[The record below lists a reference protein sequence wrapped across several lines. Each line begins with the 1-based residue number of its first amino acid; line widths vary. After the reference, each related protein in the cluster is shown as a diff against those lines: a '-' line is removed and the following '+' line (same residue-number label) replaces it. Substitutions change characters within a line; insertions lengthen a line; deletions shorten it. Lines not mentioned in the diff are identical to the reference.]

1 METQL
6 EAPSTDSVTRRPG
19 KSALYVTFAIMLID
33 IVGLSI
39 LFPISPYIVQQYS
52 SQALMV
58 TLMSV
63 SYAVA
68 QFLAAP
74 VLGKL
79 SDRLGRRPVILV
91 SLFGAVVGYL
101 IFGFAGALW
110 VLFLSRVI
118 AGIAGGN
125 LSACSAYIADVSP
138 PQELTKNMGLVGLA
152 WGIGLVLGP
161 AMGGVFGQWDLRAPA
176 FISAGLALANMCVGF
191 FLLPESLP
199 RERRVT
205 APMQFRDFVGFLS
218 IRDVARIKGVGLMLL
233 VLCLYNFGF
242 NAMIS
247 TESLYFIRKFS
258 AVPWQTGLMTMLA
271 GATIT
276 VVQTFFVQRLV
287 NGLGEK
293 RLAIASLVLQAV
305 GVLVTSLIPV
315 FALVY
320 LVVVLR
326 TAAGVSIYPTLN
338 TLTMR
343 RVSPGDIGALMGV
356 TTALGSLMNIFSPIA
371 SGVSFDAISPSA
383 PYWIG
388 TVMFLIAAGM
398 VKMVVSGQLPVAS
411 QK

>member
-1 METQL
+1 METQI
-6 EAPSTDSVTRRPG
+6 EASSVDSEPRRPA

-52 SQALMV
+52 SKALMV

-91 SLFGAVVGYL
+91 SLFGAGVGYL

-125 LSACSAYIADVSP
+125 LSACSAYIADVSS

-152 WGIGLVLGP
+152 WGVGLVLGP
-161 AMGGVFGQWDLRAPA
+161 AMGGFFGQLNLSAPA

-199 RERRVT
+199 RGRRVT
-205 APMQFRDFVGFLS
+205 APMQFKDFIGFLS

-258 AVPWQTGLMTMLA
+258 AVPWQTGLMTMLS
-271 GATIT
+271 GATIA
-276 VVQTFFVQRLV
+276 VIQTFFVQRLV
-287 NGLGEK
+287 TRLGEK
-293 RLAIASLVLQAV
+293 RLAVASLALQAV
-305 GVLVTSLIPV
+305 GVLATSLIPV
-315 FALVY
+315 FGLVY
-320 LVVVLR
+320 LVVMLR
-326 TAAGVSIYPTLN
+326 AAAGVSIFPALN

-343 RVSPGDIGALMGV
+343 RVSPADIGALMGV
-356 TTALGSLMNIFSPIA
+356 TTALGSLMNIFGPIV
-371 SGVSFDAISPSA
+371 SGVSFDAVSPSA

-388 TVMFLIAAGM
+388 TVMFLLAAGM
-398 VKMVVSGQLPVAS
+398 VRIVVSSRQTVVC
-411 QK
+411 